1 MAEPT
6 RPVAETMLPSAD
18 ARQRRQ
24 ARRSAWLLGLV
35 ALAVYAAYLLFA
47 FTHGH
52 S

>member
-1 MAEPT
+1 MAEPMV
-6 RPVAETMLPSAD
+6 PASD

-24 ARRSAWLLGLV
+24 ARRSALLLGLL
-35 ALAVYAAYLLFA
+35 ALTVYAAYLLFA

>member
-1 MAEPT
+1 MAEP
-6 RPVAETMLPSAD
+6 MLPATD
-18 ARQRRQ
+18 ARQRRH
-24 ARRSAWLLGLV
+24 ARRSALLLGLL